1 MGVFD
6 LLTGG
11 DSGAGDR
18 YAAGQREIAGKFDP
32 TVNSGNAARG
42 ILEKEY
48 GRQINTPDFL
58 ENQLGASWSASPYA
72 RAQQRYVTEAL
83 NNNAAATGSLG
94 SGYSARTMGQNLQ
107 DIFSADQN
115 RYIDRGMGTYNQ
127 GIAGNQILTQQ
138 GIGALTSQAD
148 LLSGANKAQYDA
160 AQANANGL
168 TGLLGQGLGLAGT
181 VLSGGAMGPGGLAGG
196 LGRLLPK
203 SITSL
208 FTAPPAPQSG
218 FSSGYPTSA
227 SGNGSG
233 AYDTINRYL

>member
-1 MGVFD
+1 
-6 LLTGG
+6 
-11 DSGAGDR
+11 
-18 YAAGQREIAGKFDP
+18 
-32 TVNSGNAARG
+32 
-42 ILEKEY
+42 
-48 GRQINTPDFL
+48 
-58 ENQLGASWSASPYA
+58 
-72 RAQQRYVTEAL
+72 
-83 NNNAAATGSLG
+83 
-94 SGYSARTMGQNLQ
+94 
-107 DIFSADQN
+107 
-115 RYIDRGMGTYNQ
+115 MGTYNQ
-127 GIAGNQILTQQ
+127 GIAGNQMLTQQ

-208 FTAPPAPQSG
+208 FTAPPAPPSG

-227 SGNGSG
+227 PGNGSG